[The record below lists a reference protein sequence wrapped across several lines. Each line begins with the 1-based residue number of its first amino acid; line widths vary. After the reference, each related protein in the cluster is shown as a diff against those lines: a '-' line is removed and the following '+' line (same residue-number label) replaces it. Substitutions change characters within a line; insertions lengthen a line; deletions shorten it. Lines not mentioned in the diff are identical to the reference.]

1 MDATQDPGDASAVPS
16 RAQPPETVEELE
28 VVEEAEIIE
37 TDGTG
42 EQTAAELSV
51 AIHHR
56 EGPLPSPADLRA
68 YFDISD
74 YVGTTIVDMAKN
86 AAGHRHKMERRSFWV
101 ILAVIL
107 CVTLVMLAV
116 VGAAAWVAAEVSVV
130 GGVIVLLASPTA
142 VLWTLLARLV
152 RRARRQRSEDTGNRP
167 PADEEARE
175 GS

>member
-1 MDATQDPGDASAVPS
+1 MPS
-16 RAQPPETVEELE
+16 RAQPSESVEEVDVAEEAE
-28 VVEEAEIIE
+28 VVE
-37 TDGTG
+37 THGTG
-42 EQTAAELSV
+42 DLTAAELSV

-56 EGPLPSPADLRA
+56 EGPLPPPADLRA

-101 ILAVIL
+101 ILAVIS

-142 VLWTLLARLV
+142 VLWTLLARLA
-152 RRARRQRSEDTGNRP
+152 RRARRQRSDASDDEP
-167 PADEEARE
+167 PAEEESQE
-175 GS
+175 GR

>member
-1 MDATQDPGDASAVPS
+1 MDATQDPGDAAAVPN
-16 RAQPPETVEELE
+16 RAQPPDTVEGLE
-28 VVEEAEIIE
+28 VVDEAEIIE
-37 TDGTG
+37 TDRTG
-42 EQTAAELSV
+42 AQTAAELSV

-101 ILAVIL
+101 ILTVIL

-142 VLWTLLARLV
+142 VLWALLARLV
-152 RRARRQRSEDTGNRP
+152 RRARRQRSATGNRP
-167 PADEEARE
+167 PADEEAQE